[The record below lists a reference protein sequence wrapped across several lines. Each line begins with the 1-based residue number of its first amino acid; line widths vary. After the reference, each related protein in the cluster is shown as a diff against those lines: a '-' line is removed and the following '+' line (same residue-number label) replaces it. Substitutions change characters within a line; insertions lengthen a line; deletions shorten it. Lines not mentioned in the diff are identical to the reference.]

1 MQSLEEENRVGARA
15 PRGRRFGR
23 RACMHAAPPAAF
35 AVRCAATGHAAPHL
49 LSVGRC
55 SQLMAGQ
62 LKHFRNVLAL
72 SKGASDA
79 YAAVAMRLGLA
90 PGGTGAPAGV
100 TAAPRA
106 EAGGAVSPTPKPSAA
121 GAAAPSRS
129 KLAASKR
136 GQVARARASGE
147 DAQARPQS
155 APPGRDAQAAID
167 VSGFLQLGAKPVG
180 LRNSHLLEPEW
191 NSATISM
198 SRADPVDSDTHQ
210 IQFMFIIMAMDI
222 QQCDDPAFP
231 QSLPECRGSFPRA

>member
-106 EAGGAVSPTPKPSAA
+106 EAGGAVSPTPK
-121 GAAAPSRS
+121 G
-129 KLAASKR
+129 
-136 GQVARARASGE
+136 
-147 DAQARPQS
+147 
-155 APPGRDAQAAID
+155 I
-167 VSGFLQLGAKPVG
+167 VG
-180 LRNSHLLEPEW
+180 LGCCGQYRNVASCWLVVDELLRRYAADGKHGTYGNLQRNFAGWVAGKHERGIKYHLC
-191 NSATISM
+191 A
-198 SRADPVDSDTHQ
+198 RK
-210 IQFMFIIMAMDI
+210 MARRKNH
-222 QQCDDPAFP
+222 
-231 QSLPECRGSFPRA
+231 LTGRRSFF

>member
-1 MQSLEEENRVGARA
+1 
-15 PRGRRFGR
+15 
-23 RACMHAAPPAAF
+23 
-35 AVRCAATGHAAPHL
+35 
-49 LSVGRC
+49 
-55 SQLMAGQ
+55 MAGQ

-100 TAAPRA
+100 ATAPGA
-106 EAGGAVSPTPKPSAA
+106 EAGGAVSPAPKPA

-155 APPGRDAQAAID
+155 APPGRDAQAARPLSASSRGVRRAPLRGPPPAAAEKLD
-167 VSGFLQLGAKPVG
+167 ELRLEVVGGRAGRRPVS
-180 LRNSHLLEPEW
+180 
-191 NSATISM
+191 
-198 SRADPVDSDTHQ
+198 
-210 IQFMFIIMAMDI
+210 AME
-222 QQCDDPAFP
+222 Q
-231 QSLPECRGSFPRA
+231 RGSTDKLADALLSKHGKYT

>member
-155 APPGRDAQAAID
+155 APPGRDAQAARPLSASSRGVRRAPLRGPPPAAAEKLD
-167 VSGFLQLGAKPVG
+167 ELRLEVVGGRAGRRPVS
-180 LRNSHLLEPEW
+180 
-191 NSATISM
+191 
-198 SRADPVDSDTHQ
+198 
-210 IQFMFIIMAMDI
+210 AME
-222 QQCDDPAFP
+222 Q
-231 QSLPECRGSFPRA
+231 RGSTDKLADALLSKHGKYT